1 MMKNSRL
8 LSVIAALSLSTLT
21 LSGCAM
27 QMNGMD
33 MSSSESSENSG
44 FSGMDVMFAQM
55 MIPHHQQAVEMSSLA
70 ESRSLNP
77 EVLAI
82 AAKIKAEQDPEI
94 DQMRGWLEA
103 AGAADAMDHSMGM
116 DGMLSDSDMAT
127 LESSTGAEFD
137 RLFLAGMILHHQG
150 AIEMADMVVN
160 SNNAEAAKL
169 GAEIIKIQTSEIAEL
184 QALLSK

>member
-1 MMKNSRL
+1 MLSL
-8 LSVIAALSLSTLT
+8 LAALSLSTLA

-27 QMNGMD
+27 QMDGMD
-33 MSSSESSENSG
+33 MSSSQSSENSG

-55 MIPHHQQAVEMSSLA
+55 MIPHHQQAVEMSTLA

-94 DQMRGWLEA
+94 DQMRSWLKASNASETM
-103 AGAADAMDHSMGM
+103 GHSMGM
-116 DGMLSDSDMAT
+116 DGMLSEADIAK
-127 LESSTGAEFD
+127 LEASSGAEFD
-137 RLFLAGMILHHQG
+137 QLFLAGMIAHHQG

-160 SNNAEAAKL
+160 SKNTEAAKL
-169 GAEIIKIQTSEIAEL
+169 GADIIKIQTSEILEL

>member
-1 MMKNSRL
+1 MKNPGL
-8 LSVIAALSLSTLT
+8 LSVIAALSLSTLS

-55 MIPHHQQAVEMSSLA
+55 MIPHHQQAVEMSTLA
-70 ESRSLNP
+70 ESRSLNS

-94 DQMRGWLEA
+94 NQMRRWLEA
-103 AGAADAMDHSMGM
+103 AGAKDAMGHSMGM
-116 DGMLSDSDMAT
+116 DGMLSESDMDT
-127 LESSTGAEFD
+127 LESSQGAEFD
-137 RLFLAGMILHHQG
+137 QLFLAGMILHHQG

-160 SNNAEAAKL
+160 SKNTEAAKL
-169 GAEIIKIQTSEIAEL
+169 GADIIKTQTSEIAEL